1 MACFA
6 LVDCNSFYASCERVF
21 VPSLAGRPVVV
32 LSNNDGCVVAQSAEA
47 KALGIPMGKPAFQCR
62 DLFKRHNVA
71 VFSSN
76 YTLYGDLSARV
87 MSTLARFTPSLEV
100 YSIDEAFLDLAG
112 MPQDV
117 TSYSRH
123 IRETVGTWTGIPV
136 SVGIGP
142 TKTLA
147 KVANRTAKKSPA
159 YGGVF
164 NFISCPEPDALLER
178 FPIEDVWGIG
188 RKYAAMLARHG
199 VVNARQF
206 RDLPRDWV
214 KKKMTIGGL
223 HTQLELRGQPCL
235 SLEEITPVRK
245 SVVSSRSFGR
255 PVTTIEDM
263 REALA
268 MHVSRAAERLR
279 AARLVAN
286 GVTAWVQTNNFI
298 AGEPQYANSAYAAL
312 PLATSHTGDILKIA
326 EKILNKIFR
335 RGFNYKKVGVML
347 SGLER
352 LGNCQ
357 LSLLEP
363 TTEPDPK
370 SERLMSAMD
379 AINARFGRNTIRLAA
394 CGLEQSWKMKR
405 AAKSPAYTTSWAEL
419 PIAKAGQYAPGRVI
433 PPRTNPSS

>member
-1 MACFA
+1 MPCFA
-6 LVDCNSFYASCERVF
+6 LVDCNSFYASCERIF
-21 VPSLAGRPVVV
+21 VPALAGRPVVV

-47 KALGIPMGKPAFQCR
+47 KSLGIPMGKPAFQCR

-76 YTLYGDLSARV
+76 YTLYGDLSSRV
-87 MSTLARFTPSLEV
+87 MSTLARFTPSLEI

-117 TSYSRH
+117 ISYSRQ
-123 IRETVGTWTGIPV
+123 IRETVGKWTGIPV

-147 KVANRTAKKSPA
+147 KVANRTAKKDPA
-159 YGGVF
+159 HGGVF
-164 NFISCPEPDALLER
+164 DFISYPEPDALLER
-178 FPIEDVWGIG
+178 FPVEDVWGIG
-188 RKYAAMLARHG
+188 RRYTTMLARHG
-199 VVNARQF
+199 VTNARQF

-214 KKKMTIGGL
+214 KKKMTVGGL
-223 HTQLELRGQPCL
+223 HTQLELRGLPCL
-235 SLEEITPVRK
+235 SLEEVAPVRK

-286 GVTAWVQTNNFI
+286 GVTAWLQTNNFI
-298 AGEPQYANSAYAAL
+298 AGEPQYANSAFAGL

-326 EKILNKIFR
+326 VKILEKIFR
-335 RGFNYKKVGVML
+335 RGFRYKKVGVML

-352 LGNCQ
+352 LGNRQ
-357 LSLLEP
+357 LSLLAP
-363 TTEPDPK
+363 ATEPDHG
-370 SERLMSAMD
+370 SERLMATMD
-379 AINARFGRNTIRLAA
+379 AINARFGRDTIRLAA
-394 CGLEQSWKMKR
+394 CGVEQGWKMKQAAR
-405 AAKSPAYTTSWAEL
+405 SPRYTTAWGELPAAKL
-419 PIAKAGQYAPGRVI
+419 R
-433 PPRTNPSS
+433 